1 MTVPHPGEL
10 AALATACCWATSALA
25 FEAAG
30 KRIGSMAV
38 NFIRLVIALA
48 ALTAFEAIVRGQA
61 LPTDASPHAWT
72 WLAIS
77 GLVGFAFGDL
87 CLFRAFVVLGPRL
100 ATLMMSLAPPLTAI
114 MAWLFLGELLS
125 GTKILGMALT
135 VGGIVWAI
143 LGRAPDDQTKN
154 RSLAGV
160 LLGFGGAL
168 GQAGGLVL
176 SKYGMGDYD
185 AFAATQIRI
194 MAGVVGFAFLFSVSR
209 RWAHVRVAARNH
221 AALGFTSIGAV
232 FGPFLGVSLSLVA
245 IKHTHAGVAASIMA
259 TTPIVIIP
267 AVILLKKER
276 VGVGGFV
283 GAAVA
288 VAGVA
293 VLFL

>member
-1 MTVPHPGEL
+1 MPHPGEL

-30 KRIGSMAV
+30 KRIGSLAV
-38 NFIRLVIALA
+38 NFIRLIIALA
-48 ALTAFEAIVRGQA
+48 ALTAFEAIVRGHA
-61 LPTDASPHAWT
+61 LPTDASQHAWL
-72 WLAIS
+72 WLTIS

-100 ATLMMSLAPPLTAI
+100 STLMMSLAPPLTAV

-125 GTKILGMALT
+125 GTKLLGMTLT

-143 LGRAPDDQTKN
+143 LARAPDDETKS

-194 MAGVVGFAFLFSVSR
+194 IAGVVGFASLFFIFG
-209 RWAHVRVAARNH
+209 RWPYVRAAARNQ

-245 IKHTHAGVAASIMA
+245 VKHTHAGVAASIMA

-276 VGVGGFV
+276 VGLGGLV

>member
-10 AALATACCWATSALA
+10 AALATAACWATSALA
-25 FEAAG
+25 FEVAG
-30 KRIGSMAV
+30 KRIGSLAV
-38 NFIRLVIALA
+38 NFIRLMIALV
-48 ALTAFEAIVRGQA
+48 ALTAFEAIVRGHA
-61 LPTDASPHAWT
+61 LPTDASLHAWV

-100 ATLMMSLAPPLTAI
+100 STLMMSLAPPLTAV

-125 GTKILGMALT
+125 GTKILGMILT
-135 VGGIVWAI
+135 IGGIVWAI
-143 LGRAPDDQTKN
+143 LARTPDDETKG
-154 RSLAGV
+154 RSLTGV
-160 LLGFGGAL
+160 LLGLGGAI

-194 MAGVVGFAFLFSVSR
+194 IAGAAGFALLFSIFR
-209 RWAHVRVAARNH
+209 RWPYVRAAVRNR
-221 AALGFTSIGAV
+221 AALGYTSIGAV

-245 IKHTHAGVAASIMA
+245 VKHTHAGVAASIMA

-288 VAGVA
+288 VTGVA

>member
-1 MTVPHPGEL
+1 VTIPHPGEL

-30 KRIGSMAV
+30 KRIGSLAV
-38 NFIRLVIALA
+38 NFIRLIVALA
-48 ALTAFEAIVRGQA
+48 ALTAFEAIIRGHA
-61 LPTDASPHAWT
+61 LPTDASMHAWV

-100 ATLMMSLAPPLTAI
+100 STLMMSLAPPLTAI
-114 MAWLFLGELLS
+114 MAWLFLDERVS
-125 GTKILGMALT
+125 GTKLLGMALT

-143 LGRAPDDQTKN
+143 LARAPDDKTKV
-154 RSLAGV
+154 RSLVGI
-160 LLGFGGAL
+160 LLGLGGAV

-194 MAGVVGFAFLFSVSR
+194 IAGIVGFALMFSLFR
-209 RWAHVRVAARNH
+209 RWPYVRAAARNQ

-245 IKHTHAGVAASIMA
+245 VKHTHAGVAASIMA

-267 AVILLKKER
+267 AVILLRKER
-276 VGVGGFV
+276 VGLGGLL
-283 GAAVA
+283 GAAIA